1 MVHIEDHLQK
11 IYFWEA
17 ELFFKISGG
26 IKKWFNE
33 KTFNFL
39 NLHKKYSFLEK

>member
-1 MVHIEDHLQK
+1 MVHIEAHLQK
-11 IYFWEA
+11 KIWGA

-26 IKKWFNE
+26 VKKWFNE

-39 NLHKKYSFLEK
+39 NLHKKDSF